1 MAAGGFGFPGSGDG
15 AKLRVPLPQPGIGAV
30 SDTYFRAAAASFSPA
45 LLAGREAL
53 LEGTVLGLSRP
64 INEKPAEQARA
75 RSGGRT
81 EPGVPANRAS
91 DGPDAGTRSG
101 AGNRALLGWGHIG
114 ASNER
119 HSDGRKQQ

>member
-1 MAAGGFGFPGSGDG
+1 VTRISEP
-15 AKLRVPLPQPGIGAV
+15 R
-30 SDTYFRAAAASFSPA
+30 AAASFSPA

-64 INEKPAEQARA
+64 INEKPAEQAGA

-101 AGNRALLGWGHIG
+101 AGNRALLGWGHIR
-114 ASNER
+114 ASNKR